1 MSFKSKIINNKFLYY
16 FYKKFKIFKSEKF
29 NEHLGEFGED
39 IFISRFFKNKLT
51 GNYVDIGCY
60 HPIKGSLTYNL
71 FQKGWMGINVDLS
84 KVSIDLFKLSRPK
97 DINIQA
103 AITDFDGETFYY
115 ENGPINQQNS
125 LKENSELKKIPI
137 KAIKLSTILK
147 QNNLKKIEFLNIDV
161 EGFDFKVLSTLDF
174 SEIKPTMICI
184 EENNYN
190 TQKILETNTHKYLQ
204 NNGYFLASK
213 IGVSLIYIDQTYEN
227 KMNELMSL

>member
-60 HPIKGSLTYNL
+60 HPIKSSLTYNL
-71 FQKGWMGINVDLS
+71 FKKGWSGINIDLS

-115 ENGPINQQNS
+115 ENGAINQQNS

-147 QNNLKKIEFLNIDV
+147 QNNLTKIDFLNIDV
-161 EGFDFKVLSTLDF
+161 EGFDFKVLSTLDL

-227 KMNELMSL
+227 KMNEVMSL

>member
-1 MSFKSKIINNKFLYY
+1 M
-16 FYKKFKIFKSEKF
+16 
-29 NEHLGEFGED
+29 
-39 IFISRFFKNKLT
+39 
-51 GNYVDIGCY
+51 
-60 HPIKGSLTYNL
+60 
-71 FQKGWMGINVDLS
+71 
-84 KVSIDLFKLSRPK
+84 SRPK

-190 TQKILETNTHKYLQ
+190 AQKILETNTHKYLQ

>member
-60 HPIKGSLTYNL
+60 HPIKSSLTYNL
-71 FQKGWMGINVDLS
+71 FKNGWSGINVDLS

-115 ENGPINQQNS
+115 ENGSINQQNS

-147 QNNLKKIEFLNIDV
+147 QNNLIKIDFLNIDV

-227 KMNELMSL
+227 KMNEVMSL

>member
-71 FQKGWMGINVDLS
+71 FQKGWRGINVDLS

-190 TQKILETNTHKYLQ
+190 AQKILETNTHKYLQ

>member
-16 FYKKFKIFKSEKF
+16 FYKKFKIFKSDKF

-39 IFISRFFKNKLT
+39 IFISRFFKNKLA

-60 HPIKGSLTYNL
+60 HPIKSSLTYNL
-71 FQKGWMGINVDLS
+71 FKNGWSGINVDLS

-115 ENGPINQQNS
+115 ENGAINQQNS

-147 QNNLKKIEFLNIDV
+147 QNNLTKIDFLNIDV

-204 NNGYFLASK
+204 NNGYFLTSK
-213 IGVSLIYIDQTYEN
+213 IGVSLIYIDQTYES
-227 KMNELMSL
+227 KMNEIMSL

>member
-1 MSFKSKIINNKFLYY
+1 MSFKNKIIHNKILYY
-16 FYKKFKIFKSEKF
+16 FYKKFKIFKSKQF
-29 NEHLGEFGED
+29 NDHLGEFGED

-71 FQKGWMGINVDLS
+71 FQKGWKGINVDLS

-147 QNNLKKIEFLNIDV
+147 QNKLTKIDFLNIDV
-161 EGFDFKVLSTLDF
+161 EGFDFNVLSTLDF

-204 NNGYFLASK
+204 NNEYFLASK
-213 IGVSLIYIDQTYEN
+213 IGVSLIYIDQNYEN
-227 KMNELMSL
+227 KMNEIMSL

>member
-1 MSFKSKIINNKFLYY
+1 MSFKNKIIKSKVLYY

-71 FQKGWMGINVDLS
+71 FQKGWSGMNVDLS

-115 ENGPINQQNS
+115 ENGVINQQNS

-137 KAIKLSTILK
+137 KALKLSTILK
-147 QNNLKKIEFLNIDV
+147 QNNLTNIDFLNIDV

-190 TQKILETNTHKYLQ
+190 TQKIFETNTNKYLQ

-227 KMNELMSL
+227 KMNEVMSL

>member
-60 HPIKGSLTYNL
+60 HPIKSSLTYNL
-71 FQKGWMGINVDLS
+71 FKNGWSGINVDLS

-115 ENGPINQQNS
+115 ENGAINQQNS

-147 QNNLKKIEFLNIDV
+147 QNNLTKIDFLNIDV

-204 NNGYFLASK
+204 NNGYFLTSK
-213 IGVSLIYIDQTYEN
+213 IGVSLIYIDQTYES
-227 KMNELMSL
+227 KMNEIMSL

>member
-60 HPIKGSLTYNL
+60 HPIKSSLTYNL
-71 FQKGWMGINVDLS
+71 FKNGWSGINVDLS

-115 ENGPINQQNS
+115 ENGAINQQNS

-147 QNNLKKIEFLNIDV
+147 QNNLTKIDFLNIDV

>member
-16 FYKKFKIFKSEKF
+16 FYKKFKIFKSKKF

-71 FQKGWMGINVDLS
+71 FQKGWRGINVDLS

-115 ENGPINQQNS
+115 ENGAINQQNS

-147 QNNLKKIEFLNIDV
+147 QNNLTKIDFLNIDV

-204 NNGYFLASK
+204 NNGYFLTSK
-213 IGVSLIYIDQTYEN
+213 IGVSLIYIDQTYES
-227 KMNELMSL
+227 KMNEIMSL

>member
-1 MSFKSKIINNKFLYY
+1 MSFKKIIINNNFFYF
-16 FYKKFKIFKSEKF
+16 FYKILKIFRAKKF
-29 NEHLGEFGED
+29 NKHLGEFGED

-60 HPIKGSLTYNL
+60 HPIKSSLTYNL
-71 FQKGWMGINVDLS
+71 FQKGWSGINVDLS

-115 ENGPINQQNS
+115 ENGSINQQNS

-147 QNNLKKIEFLNIDV
+147 QNNLTKIDFLNIDV

>member
-60 HPIKGSLTYNL
+60 HPIKSSLTYNL
-71 FQKGWMGINVDLS
+71 FKKGWSGINVDLS

-115 ENGPINQQNS
+115 ENGAINQQNS

-147 QNNLKKIEFLNIDV
+147 QNNLTKIDFLNIDV
-161 EGFDFKVLSTLDF
+161 EGFDFKVLSTLDL

-227 KMNELMSL
+227 KMNEVMSL

>member
-29 NEHLGEFGED
+29 NERLGEFGED

-60 HPIKGSLTYNL
+60 HPIKSSLTYNL
-71 FQKGWMGINVDLS
+71 FKNGWSGINVDLS

-115 ENGPINQQNS
+115 ENGSINQQNS

-147 QNNLKKIEFLNIDV
+147 QNNLTKIDFLNIDV
-161 EGFDFKVLSTLDF
+161 EGFDFNVLSSLDF

-204 NNGYFLASK
+204 NNGYFLTSK
-213 IGVSLIYIDQTYEN
+213 IGVSLIYIDQTYES
-227 KMNELMSL
+227 KMNEIMSL

>member
-60 HPIKGSLTYNL
+60 HPIKSSLTYNL
-71 FQKGWMGINVDLS
+71 FKKGWSGINVDLS

-115 ENGPINQQNS
+115 ENGAINQQNS

-147 QNNLKKIEFLNIDV
+147 QNNLTKIDFLNIDV
-161 EGFDFKVLSTLDF
+161 EGFDFKVLSTLDL
-174 SEIKPTMICI
+174 SETKPTMICI

-227 KMNELMSL
+227 KMNEVMSL

>member
-71 FQKGWMGINVDLS
+71 FQKGWRGINVDLS

>member
-60 HPIKGSLTYNL
+60 HPIKSSLTYNL
-71 FQKGWMGINVDLS
+71 FKNGWSGINVDLS

-115 ENGPINQQNS
+115 ENGAINQQNS

-147 QNNLKKIEFLNIDV
+147 QNNLTKIDFLNIDV
-161 EGFDFKVLSTLDF
+161 EGFDFKVLSTLDL

-227 KMNELMSL
+227 KMNEVMSL

>member
-1 MSFKSKIINNKFLYY
+1 MSFKNKIIKSKVLYY

-29 NEHLGEFGED
+29 KEHLGEFGED

-60 HPIKGSLTYNL
+60 HPIKSSLTYNL
-71 FQKGWMGINVDLS
+71 FKNGWSGINIDLS

-115 ENGPINQQNS
+115 ENGAINQQNS

-147 QNNLKKIEFLNIDV
+147 QNNLTKIDFLNIDV

-204 NNGYFLASK
+204 NNGYFLSSK

-227 KMNELMSL
+227 KMNEVMSL